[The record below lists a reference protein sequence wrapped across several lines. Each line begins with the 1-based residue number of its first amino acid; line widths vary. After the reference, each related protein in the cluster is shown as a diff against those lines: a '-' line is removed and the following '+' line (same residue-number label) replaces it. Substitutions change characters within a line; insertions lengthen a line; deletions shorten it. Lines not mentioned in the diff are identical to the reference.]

1 MTGAASAPDHNA
13 VNTAGVGSAEGLEA
27 LLRRAG
33 AAAAGEGPAPVE
45 RWNPP
50 DCGDLDMRI
59 AADGL
64 WYYLG
69 TPIGREPLVRL
80 FASVLRR
87 DEDGRYRLVTPV
99 EKIGITVEDVPF
111 VAVEMHA
118 AGTGTEQAITL
129 RTNVG
134 DIVEAGPAHPL
145 RFEAEPDTDGVRP
158 YVLVRGRLEARLQ
171 RPLLYELVEH
181 GGNEARDGEE
191 WFGVWSRGVFFP
203 MMRTA
208 ELERLSRR

>member
-1 MTGAASAPDHNA
+1 MTGPASAPDHNA
-13 VNTAGVGSAEGLEA
+13 VKAAEARSADGLEG

-33 AAAAGEGPAPVE
+33 ARAGRGPPPVD

-50 DCGDLDMRI
+50 DCGDIDIRI

-87 DEDGRYRLVTPV
+87 DDDGRYRLVTPV

-111 VAVEMHA
+111 VAVELHA
-118 AGTGTEQAITL
+118 TGAGAGQAITL

-134 DIVEAGPAHPL
+134 DVVEVGAAHPL
-145 RFEAEPDTDGVRP
+145 RFAAEPETDGVRP
-158 YVLVRGRLEARLQ
+158 YVAVRGRLEARLG
-171 RPLLYELVEH
+171 RPLLYELVER
-181 GGNEARDGEE
+181 GGNEQRDGEE
-191 WFGVWSRGVFFP
+191 WFGVWSRGVFYP

-208 ELERLSRR
+208 ELERRSRG